1 MFAQVGMKGQ
11 AVNGTVVG
19 TVRDSSGG
27 LVPGADV
34 TITNTGTS
42 TSRSATTDA
51 NGYYTF
57 PNLAPGTYEVK
68 VQKQGFASAQQGGV
82 ALLVNSTARVD
93 LSLQPGQVSQTVE
106 VTTAP
111 PLLQRTLR
119 ERARRSAL
127 CRR

>member
-1 MFAQVGMKGQ
+1 VDRLRWTGALFALLMFAQVGMKGQ

-42 TSRSATTDA
+42 TSRSSTTDA

-57 PNLAPGTYEVK
+57 PIWLR
-68 VQKQGFASAQQGGV
+68 
-82 ALLVNSTARVD
+82 ALMK
-93 LSLQPGQVSQTVE
+93 
-106 VTTAP
+106 
-111 PLLQRTLR
+111 
-119 ERARRSAL
+119 
-127 CRR
+127 